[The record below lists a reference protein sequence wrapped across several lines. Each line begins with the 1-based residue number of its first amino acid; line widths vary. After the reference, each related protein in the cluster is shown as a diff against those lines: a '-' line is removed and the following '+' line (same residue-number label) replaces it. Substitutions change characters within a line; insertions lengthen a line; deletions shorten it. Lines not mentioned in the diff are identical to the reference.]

1 MLTTDR
7 AGADETIEVAH
18 EALIREWGTLRGW
31 LHDSREDVL
40 LGNALS
46 DAAEAWAARGRPA
59 DRLYRGNV
67 LDEARTWEG
76 RNSANA
82 REREFIDTS
91 ARTQAETL
99 ASEQKRQSQLRR
111 AGIGVVALAIVLVL
125 TFIGSLIF
133 QIQTQ
138 AANNNTLLGERN
150 RAESNLRDA
159 CDSQALFLADLSRQ
173 QLEAHAY

>member
-1 MLTTDR
+1 MWGPHLPDPYGCARQRDQGDR
-7 AGADETIEVAH
+7 
-18 EALIREWGTLRGW
+18 RPRRGE
-31 LHDSREDVL
+31 RRVRCR
-40 LGNALS
+40 
-46 DAAEAWAARGRPA
+46 RGRPD